1 MSTIAV
7 NAITDAN
14 GGNTTSIN
22 SVTPN
27 AYNTVGKNLI
37 INGAM
42 QIAQRGTS
50 STSSGYQTVDRWNNT
65 FGGASIT
72 QTQQSLTSGSP
83 FDAGFRNFA
92 RMEVTTASNLAGD
105 YAQFWHKIE
114 AQNIANS
121 GWNYK
126 SPSSYITLS
135 FWARSSLAGTY
146 SFFVRS
152 TDGTSQSFSH
162 NFTLAADT
170 WTKITKSI
178 PGDSAIQIDNDTGVG
193 FDVFIVPHY
202 GTTYTTSGHTSDAWQ
217 TYSGSDIMTDF
228 AQNWTNTLNATFD
241 VTGVQLEVG
250 ESATEFEHRPYG
262 TELSLCQRYYQ
273 KSYNDDD
280 VPGTATYNGAFG
292 FRSVGSTGTNYLYLP
307 LSTKMRASPTVV
319 FYGTTSATNSAGK
332 IRGSSDTAIS
342 ASTGVAVGQSMIT
355 VNFNSN
361 IAYSFIT
368 GHYTATAEL

>member
-22 SVTPN
+22 NTTPN
-27 AYNTVGKNLI
+27 AYNTVGKNLV

-65 FGGASIT
+65 LGGASIT

-178 PGDSAIQIDNDTGVG
+178 PGDSSIQIDNDNGVG

-228 AQNWTNTLNATFD
+228 AQNWANTLNATFD

-262 TELSLCQRYYQ
+262 TELSLCQRYYY
-273 KSYNDDD
+273 KPSLSASVYLWCFSLDNYTGAHYRA
-280 VPGTATYNGAFG
+280 VNVFFPSVMRTAPTGTV
-292 FRSVGSTGTNYLYLP
+292 SGSTNGSFASGMP
-307 LSTKMRASPTVV
+307 LVNFSSDHHIVIRAD
-319 FYGTTSATNSAGK
+319 TTS
-332 IRGSSDTAIS
+332 TA
-342 ASTGVAVGQSMIT
+342 AYAYIT
-355 VNFNSN
+355 
-361 IAYSFIT
+361 SF
-368 GHYTATAEL
+368 TADAEL

>member
-22 SVTPN
+22 NTTPN
-27 AYNTVGKNLI
+27 AYNTVGKNLV

-50 STSSGYQTVDRWNNT
+50 STSSGYQTVDRWNNS

-105 YAQFWHKIE
+105 YAQFWQKIE

-152 TDGTSQSFSH
+152 NDGTSQSFSH
-162 NFTLAADT
+162 NFTLAANT

-178 PGDSAIQIDNDTGVG
+178 PGDSSIQIDNDNGVG
-193 FDVFIVPHY
+193 FDVFIAPHY

-217 TYSGSDIMTDF
+217 TYSGSDIMTDY

-250 ESATEFEHRPYG
+250 ESATEFEHRPYT
-262 TELSLCQRYYQ
+262 TELQLCQRYYQ
-273 KSYNDDD
+273 FIDGAEYSNEAIWSSYNAAYNY
-280 VPGTATYNGAFG
+280 VNWQFKVQMRTQPTIAGLYSGTGMQMGTSVATIYTTGANWASFG
-292 FRSVGSTGTNYLYLP
+292 WSYSGGGTL
-307 LSTKMRASPTVV
+307 
-319 FYGTTSATNSAGK
+319 GICSA
-332 IRGSSDTAIS
+332 D
-342 ASTGVAVGQSMIT
+342 
-355 VNFNSN
+355 
-361 IAYSFIT
+361 
-368 GHYTATAEL
+368 AEL